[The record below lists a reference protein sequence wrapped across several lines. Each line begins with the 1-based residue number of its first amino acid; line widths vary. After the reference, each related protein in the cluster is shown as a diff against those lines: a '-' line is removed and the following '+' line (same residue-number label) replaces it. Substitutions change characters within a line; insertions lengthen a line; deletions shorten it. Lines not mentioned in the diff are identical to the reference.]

1 MGQLCFLSHL
11 VVGHLVV
18 VKVAGGCEPLSTNA
32 TLVRLFSAVNSPAT
46 EPHQVESFLRIDPDP
61 PVCIEAGA
69 RGEAFVANIADVR
82 LLPGVGSHVPLQQ
95 AGPVKSLST
104 DGAGKH
110 GLLPGPPGEKQKWSD
125 YD

>member
-1 MGQLCFLSHL
+1 M
-11 VVGHLVV
+11 GHLVV

-46 EPHQVESFLRIDPDP
+46 EPHQVEFFPRLDPDP
-61 PVCIEAGA
+61 PVCVEAGA

-95 AGPVKSLST
+95 AGPVKGLST

-110 GLLPGPPGEKQKWSD
+110 GLLPWPPGERKPKMD
-125 YD
+125 RL

>member
-1 MGQLCFLSHL
+1 M
-11 VVGHLVV
+11 GHLVV
-18 VKVAGGCEPLSTNA
+18 VKVARGCEPLSTNA
-32 TLVRLFSAVNSPAT
+32 TLVRLFSAVNSPAK
-46 EPHQVESFLRIDPDP
+46 EPHQVEFFPRLDPDP

-69 RGEAFVANIADVR
+69 GGEAFVANIADVR

-95 AGPVKSLST
+95 AGPVKGLST

-110 GLLPGPPGEKQKWSD
+110 GLLPRPPGEEQKWSD